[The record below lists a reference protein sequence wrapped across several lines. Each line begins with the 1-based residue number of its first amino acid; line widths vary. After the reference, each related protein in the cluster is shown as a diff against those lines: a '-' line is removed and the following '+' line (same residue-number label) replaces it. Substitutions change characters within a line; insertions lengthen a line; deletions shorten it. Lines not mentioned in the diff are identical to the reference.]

1 MHQFLTSNREIVSF
15 RCCPPVVPLLLLFRC
30 GPDVL
35 SLLSRCCPAVVPLW
49 SRCVPVVVL
58 LLQVVRVP
66 VMFVLVFR
74 LFLSC

>member
-15 RCCPPVVPLLLLFRC
+15 RCCPPVVPLFLLSRC

-49 SRCVPVVVL
+49 SRCGPVVVL
-58 LLQVVRVP
+58 VLQVDRVRV
-66 VMFVLVFR
+66 VLELVFR
-74 LFLSC
+74 LF